1 MNAFTPWV
9 IVLLAGTA
17 VVGLA
22 WAWWAHRQ
30 RLADMQRRLAWNEQ
44 SRFELER
51 HTQALD
57 ERLATM
63 AQTLKTLESE
73 RRPAP
78 RPVPAW
84 PDTEPLLKPPVPPP
98 AAVARADAVNAFNAS
113 SAPNDAPGAVSA
125 LAPGSSEE
133 ASAQAFAATLPVGL
147 DELDRLPPAPP
158 AQARVLP
165 FRR

>member
-1 MNAFTPWV
+1 MNAVTPWV
-9 IVLLAGTA
+9 IALLTGTA

-30 RLADMQRRLAWNEQ
+30 RLAEMQRRLAWNEQ

-78 RPVPAW
+78 QPVPAW
-84 PDTEPLLKPPVPPP
+84 PDTEPLLKPPVPAR
-98 AAVARADAVNAFNAS
+98 AAVTSPNACNAS
-113 SAPNDAPGAVSA
+113 SLPNSAFGAASGRA
-125 LAPGSSEE
+125 AGIHE

-147 DELDRLPPAPP
+147 DDLEHLPSAPP
-158 AQARVLP
+158 AQERVLP
-165 FRR
+165 LRR